1 MALIIEVQEP
11 VKEWIEEAYALF
23 TEHYKEIA
31 AYQDIPL
38 DPDYEK
44 YLILGEAGKL
54 LILTAKY
61 NGDLVGYIVYVVDYA
76 PHYKGS
82 LQAVQDIL
90 FVKKGLRKS
99 LLGCGLMLLRQSEK
113 ILKRMGVQVVYQ
125 HVKTKHDFSP
135 FLEKL
140 GYENVE
146 KIYQK
151 RIG

>member
-1 MALIIEVQEP
+1 MALIIEIQEP
-11 VKEWIEEAYALF
+11 NREWIREACSLF
-23 TEHYKEIA
+23 AEHYKEIA
-31 AYQDIPL
+31 SYQDIPL

-44 YLILGEAGKL
+44 YIAMAEAGKV

-61 NGDLVGYIVYVVDYA
+61 NGDLVGYVVYLIDTA

-113 ILKRMGVQVVYQ
+113 ILQRMGVQVVYQ